1 MLVWSP
7 EPVLLKWVTTSEE
20 TPRSAPNIMAILVF
34 GSSGQL
40 AQSLRDTQQDKE
52 PIFVDRNTCDLADPS
67 RVDAILERQK
77 PGLIINAAA
86 YTAVDKAEEESG
98 LAQLINEASVRRM
111 AAYAHANNARLIHL
125 STDFV
130 FDGTKQSPYLPG
142 DPTGPSAEYGA
153 SKLAGELA
161 ALQEAPE
168 ATMIIRT
175 AWVYS
180 EHGNNFVKT
189 MLRLMSEKPELGVV
203 DDQRGSPTYA
213 GNLADM
219 IWQIHEHELFT
230 PGIYH
235 WTDEG
240 NITWWD
246 FARAIQEE
254 ALDSGQLAKAIP
266 INPIT
271 TDDYPTPAARPAYS
285 VLNNTKLAKLVGIE
299 PTPWRQ
305 NLKLMLSRL

>member
-1 MLVWSP
+1 
-7 EPVLLKWVTTSEE
+7 
-20 TPRSAPNIMAILVF
+20 MAILVF

-40 AQSLRDTQQDKE
+40 AQSLRQTQQSGE
-52 PIFVDRNTCDLADPS
+52 SFFVDRNSCDLADPEQ
-67 RVDAILERQK
+67 VDAMLARHK
-77 PGLIINAAA
+77 PDIIINAAA
-86 YTAVDKAEEESG
+86 YTAVDKAEEEPG
-98 LAQLINEASVRRM
+98 LAHLINETSVRRM

-130 FDGTKQSPYLPG
+130 FDGTNQSPYLPG
-142 DPTGPSAEYGA
+142 DPTGPLAEYGA

-180 EHGNNFVKT
+180 EHGHNFVKT
-189 MLRLMSEKPELGVV
+189 MLRLMSEKPALGVV

-213 GNLADM
+213 GNLANM
-219 IWQIHEHELFT
+219 IWQIHEHDLFT

-240 NITWWD
+240 SITWCD

-254 ALDSGQLAKAIP
+254 ALASGQLARAIP

-285 VLNNTKLAKLVGIE
+285 VLNNTKLARLLEIE

>member
-1 MLVWSP
+1 MD
-7 EPVLLKWVTTSEE
+7 
-20 TPRSAPNIMAILVF
+20 ILVF

-40 AQSLRDTQQDKE
+40 AQSLRDKK
-52 PIFVDRNTCDLADPS
+52 PINKHLVFVDRDNCDLSDPDQ
-67 RVDAILERQK
+67 VTFLLEKKK
-77 PGLIINAAA
+77 PEIIINAAA
-86 YTAVDKAEEESG
+86 YTSVDKAEEEAE
-98 LAQLINEASVRRM
+98 LAHLINEEAVRRI
-111 AAYAHANNARLIHL
+111 AIYAREQVAELIHL

-130 FDGTKQSPYLPG
+130 FAGSKTSPYLPG
-142 DPTGPSAEYGA
+142 DPTGPLGEYGA

-189 MLRLMSEKPELGVV
+189 MLRLMAEKPKLGVV
-203 DDQRGSPTYA
+203 NDQRGSPTYA
-213 GNLADM
+213 GDLAEM
-219 IWQIHEHELFT
+219 IWRICDHDLFT

-235 WTDEG
+235 WTDKG
-240 NITWWD
+240 NITWCD

-254 ALDSGQLAKAIP
+254 ALDSGLLAKAIP

-285 VLNNTKLAKLVGIE
+285 VLDTSKLGRLVGIA

>member
-1 MLVWSP
+1 MVWSP
-7 EPVLLKWVTTSEE
+7 VPVLLKWVTTPAEA
-20 TPRSAPNIMAILVF
+20 PRSVTNTMAILVF

-40 AQSLRDTQQDKE
+40 AQSLRDTQQGRE
-52 PIFVDRNTCDLADPS
+52 SLFVDRNTCDLADPD

-98 LAQLINEASVRRM
+98 LAHLINETSVRRM

-130 FDGTKQSPYLPG
+130 FDGTNQSPYLPG
-142 DPTGPSAEYGA
+142 DTTSPLGQYGQ

-175 AWVYS
+175 SWVYS
-180 EHGNNFVKT
+180 EHGNNFVKS

-213 GNLADM
+213 GNLADK
-219 IWQIHEHELFT
+219 IWQIHEHDLFT

-240 NITWWD
+240 NITWCD

-254 ALDSGQLAKAIP
+254 ALASGQLAKAIP

-271 TDDYPTPAARPAYS
+271 TDDYPAPAARPAYS
-285 VLNNTKLAKLVGIE
+285 VLDNTKLVKLLGIE
-299 PTPWRQ
+299 PAPWRQ

>member
-1 MLVWSP
+1 M
-7 EPVLLKWVTTSEE
+7 T
-20 TPRSAPNIMAILVF
+20 ILVF

-40 AQSLRDTQQDKE
+40 AQSLQDTKLDKE
-52 PIFVDRNTCDLADPS
+52 AFFVDHKTCDLAAPGQ
-67 RVDAILERQK
+67 VDAILEAKK
-77 PGLIINAAA
+77 PELIINAAA
-86 YTAVDKAEEESG
+86 YTAVDKAEAEPD
-98 LAQLINEASVRRM
+98 LAHLINEASVRRM
-111 AAYAHANNARLIHL
+111 AVFAHANNARLIHV

-130 FDGTKQSPYLPG
+130 FDGTKQALYVPG
-142 DPTGPSAEYGA
+142 DATSPLGEYGK

-161 ALQEAPE
+161 ALQAAPE
-168 ATMIIRT
+168 STMIIRT

-180 EHGNNFVKT
+180 EHGDNFVKT

-203 DDQRGSPTYA
+203 NDQRGSPTYA
-213 GNLADM
+213 GDLAEM
-219 IWQIHEHELFT
+219 IWRICDHDLFT

-240 NITWWD
+240 NITWCD
-246 FARAIQEE
+246 FARAIHEE
-254 ALDSGQLAKAIP
+254 ALDTGLLAKAIP

-285 VLNNTKLAKLVGIE
+285 VLDTSKLGRLVGIA

>member
-1 MLVWSP
+1 
-7 EPVLLKWVTTSEE
+7 
-20 TPRSAPNIMAILVF
+20 MAILVF

-98 LAQLINEASVRRM
+98 LAHLINGVSVRRM
-111 AAYAHANNARLIHL
+111 AAYAPANNARLIHL

-130 FDGTKQSPYLPG
+130 FDGTNQSPYLPG
-142 DPTGPSAEYGA
+142 DPTGPLGQYGE

-161 ALQEAPE
+161 ALEEAPE
-168 ATMIIRT
+168 STMIIRT

-180 EHGNNFVKT
+180 EYGNNFVKT

-203 DDQRGSPTYA
+203 NDQRGSPTYA
-213 GNLADM
+213 CDLAEM
-219 IWQIHEHELFT
+219 IWQIHEHDLFT

-240 NITWWD
+240 NITWCD

-254 ALDSGQLAKAIP
+254 ALGSGQLAKAIP